1 MDRFTAMKIFVRIIQ
16 MGSFTAVAA
25 EMSMTQSSISKKI
38 AALEANLGAT
48 LFTRSNRQI
57 LLTEVGANYYEHC
70 LSILSELEE
79 AEAQTKD
86 YALKPTG
93 NLRVN
98 VPVAFGRIHVT
109 PYLPEFMRTYP
120 DIKIELNCLD
130 RKVDLLNDGFDLVIR
145 IGHLADSNLVAR
157 KLGESP
163 RVIVASPEYLKVH
176 GTPKNLQDLKQ
187 HQCLVYTNLA
197 TLNIW
202 HFWHNKKEVRVQVDA
217 AMQTNSSDAILE
229 CALSGLGLAVMP
241 NWLIQDKLDA
251 GTLCTVLD
259 NYVPTLFPINAVYPQ
274 NHYTPLKVRCFIN
287 FIKEKYSQDT
297 VLNAKTV

>member
-16 MGSFTAVAA
+16 MGSFTAVAG

-48 LFTRSNRQI
+48 LLTRNNRQI
-57 LLTEVGANYYEHC
+57 QLTEVGANYYEHC

-86 YALKPTG
+86 YTLKPTG

-98 VPVAFGRIHVT
+98 VPVAFGRLHVI
-109 PYLPEFMRTYP
+109 PYLSEFMKTYP
-120 DIKIELNCLD
+120 DIKVELNCLD
-130 RKVDLLNDGFDLVIR
+130 RKIDLLNDGFDLVIR

-157 KLGESP
+157 KLGTSP
-163 RVIVASPEYLKVH
+163 RVIVASPEYLKNH
-176 GTPKNLQDLKQ
+176 GVPNNLDDLKQ
-187 HQCLVYTNLA
+187 HPCLVYTNLA
-197 TLNIW
+197 TVNIW

-229 CALSGLGLAVMP
+229 CALAGLGVAVMP
-241 NWLIQDKLDA
+241 NWLIQPQLDA
-251 GTLCTVLD
+251 GALTTVLHD
-259 NYVPTLFPINAVYPQ
+259 FVPTEFPINAVYPH

-287 FIKEKYSQDT
+287 FFKEKYSQDA
-297 VLNAKTV
+297 VLNTQPV